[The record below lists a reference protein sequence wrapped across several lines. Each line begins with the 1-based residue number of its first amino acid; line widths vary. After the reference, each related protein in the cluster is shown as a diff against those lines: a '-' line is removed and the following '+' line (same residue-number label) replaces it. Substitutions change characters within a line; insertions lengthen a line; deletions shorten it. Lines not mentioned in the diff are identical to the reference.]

1 MIIVATCFLY
11 LGLQGGSYLF
21 ILTCT
26 LMLKILLAMCC
37 PSSDLK
43 HLGFIHH
50 LILRDETDGH
60 PSNYDFSQ
68 LNFQGIIYQYTNYH
82 QHLQIVGRCIV
93 PAVMMSPNAAAI
105 FSHVMTQTGHISF
118 FLYIM

>member
-1 MIIVATCFLY
+1 M
-11 LGLQGGSYLF
+11 S
-21 ILTCT
+21 
-26 LMLKILLAMCC
+26 C

-43 HLGFIHH
+43 HLDFIQH

-68 LNFQGIIYQYTNYH
+68 LNFQGIIYQYDNYH
-82 QHLQIVGRCIV
+82 KHLQIVGRCIA

-105 FSHVMTQTGHISF
+105 FSHAMTQTRHISF